1 MTWVASL
8 LTALVKLAGAVAAYL
23 RDKQLLDAGEAK
35 ATAKFSGQA
44 LENVNEANRARVSA
58 ADDGVFVDPFDA
70 ANRRG
75 VPDAPADRLRQ
86 PGDTG

>member
-1 MTWVASL
+1 MTWAAIVKVFLEIAS
-8 LTALVKLAGAVAAYL
+8 TIAGYL
-23 RDKQLLDAGEAK
+23 RERQLLDAGRAQ
-35 ATAKFSGQA
+35 ATAEFSGDA
-44 LENVNEANRARVSA
+44 LEKVHEANGARLSA

-75 VPDAPADRLRQ
+75 VPDPATDPVRQ

>member
-1 MTWVASL
+1 MTWAASL

-23 RDKQLLDAGEAK
+23 RDKQLLDAGEAR

-44 LENVNEANRARVSA
+44 LENVNEANRARITA

-70 ANRRG
+70 AHRRS
-75 VPDAPADRLRQ
+75 VPDPAADRLRQ
-86 PGDTG
+86 QDNPG